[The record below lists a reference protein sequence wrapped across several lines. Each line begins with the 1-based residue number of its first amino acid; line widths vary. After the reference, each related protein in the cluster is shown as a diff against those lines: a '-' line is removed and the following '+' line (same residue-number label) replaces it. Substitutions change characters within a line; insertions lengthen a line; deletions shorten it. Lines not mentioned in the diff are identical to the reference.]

1 MTRLKENCGVV
12 GATSKNDE
20 VANQIW
26 LALLALQHRGQ
37 EANGIFTFDGA
48 SFHQRKDVGLV
59 SWSENYNSLKGTMG
73 IGHVRYSTVGKP
85 AGPETRANSLAVE
98 NFAQPFFI
106 DHEKN
111 GIAFSHNGNIVNN
124 LELARELTAKG
135 IFLSSRN
142 DSEVVLKTLVD
153 HLRIERDLTNSVEK
167 CMTRLEGS
175 YSVTALTGEEEV
187 FAFRDPYGFRPLS
200 MGKTDGLTMIASE
213 TVALNVNGIDKVS
226 DVAPG
231 ELVVSGKENVWREQ
245 VIRNKRKAFCMF
257 EFVYFSRPDSIQCGR
272 DIYSARIELGRKLAK
287 TYEASADIIVPVPDT
302 ARPAAE
308 GISRRTGIRVAEG
321 LIKNRYIGRTF
332 IMPSQQLRDDAVHV
346 KLNPVRSVLKD
357 KKVIVVDD
365 SIVRGTTSRKI
376 VNLVKQAGAR
386 KVEMWVTCP
395 PIVSPCFYGIDIAT
409 HAELIAAVKSVSKIQ
424 EAIGADRLCYQTIE
438 GLVEAIGIPRDE
450 LCMACLTGEYP
461 TPIAQKVSD
470 QMRAK
475 MPEGR
480 VRYWEMA

>member
-1 MTRLKENCGVV
+1 MSSLKENCGVV
-12 GATSKNDE
+12 GAASSNDG

-37 EANGIFTFDGA
+37 EANGIFTFDGE

-85 AGPETRANSLAVE
+85 AGPEIRTNIVALE

-124 LELARELTAKG
+124 LELARELTSKG

-142 DSEVVLKTLVD
+142 DSEVILKTLVD
-153 HLRIERDLTNSVEK
+153 HLKSDKDLAISVKK
-167 CMTRLEGS
+167 CMNRLEGS
-175 YSVTALTGEEEV
+175 YSITALTGEGEV

-200 MGKTDGLTMIASE
+200 LGKSGSLTMIASE
-213 TVALNVNGIDKVS
+213 SVALNVNGISEVS

-231 ELVVSGKENVWREQ
+231 ELVVLSKHDVWREQ
-245 VIRNKRKAFCMF
+245 IIRGNRRSFCMF

-272 DIYSARIELGRKLAK
+272 DVYSVRIELGRRLAK
-287 TYEASADIIVPVPDT
+287 TYDARADVIVPVPDT

-308 GISRRTGIRVAEG
+308 GISRDTGIRVAEG

-332 IMPSQQLRDDAVHV
+332 IMPSQQLRDDSVHV

-357 KKVIVVDD
+357 RRVIVVDD
-365 SIVRGTTSRKI
+365 SIVRGTTSKKI
-376 VNLVKQAGAR
+376 INLVKQAGA
-386 KVEMWVTCP
+386 KEVEMWVTCP
-395 PIVSPCFYGIDIAT
+395 PIISPCFYGIDIAT
-409 HAELIAAVKSVSKIQ
+409 HAELIAAVKSIPQIQ
-424 EAIGADRLCYQTIE
+424 KTIGADRLCYQTIE

-470 QMRAK
+470 QMLTK
-475 MPEGR
+475 MPQDR